1 MTKDNPTRLLAFFSK
16 KHYGAY
22 AKMIVELRPW
32 LVNSNDSYWQI
43 ERLEFCPDLPRG
55 SRKLIYQSIARLL
68 KPGNCVFARGFCKND
83 LFRWLSDPRH
93 TNLGTSFQKIK
104 AAVYQSIKDGI

>member
-1 MTKDNPTRLLAFFSK
+1 MTKDNPTRLLAFFDK
-16 KHYGAY
+16 KYYGAY
-22 AKMIVELRPW
+22 AKMIDELRPL
-32 LVNSNDSYWQI
+32 LVNSNHSYWLI
-43 ERLEFCPDLPRG
+43 EQLEFCPDLPRG

>member
-1 MTKDNPTRLLAFFSK
+1 MADFFDCDY
-16 KHYGAY
+16 YGAY
-22 AKMIVELRPW
+22 REMIRHLSPMLLTKTENPL
-32 LVNSNDSYWQI
+32 LI
-43 ERLEFCPDLPRG
+43 ERLDFQPDLQRG
-55 SRKLIYQSIARLL
+55 DKSIIYAELARLL
-68 KPGNCVFARGFCKND
+68 RSGPRVMKKGFCKND

>member
-22 AKMIVELRPW
+22 AKMIDELRPL
-32 LVNSNDSYWQI
+32 LVNPNHSCWLI
-43 ERLEFCPDLPRG
+43 ERLKFSPDLPHG

-68 KPGNCVFARGFCKND
+68 KPGNCVFAQGWCKND
-83 LFRWLSDPRH
+83 LFRWLSDPKH
-93 TNLGTSFQKIK
+93 TNLGASFQTIK
-104 AAVYQSIKDGI
+104 DAVYQYIKTEN